1 MAAGITDSRNSNR
14 VPYLTGVFKIVNVKV
29 NDGTNEKVMPLYIE
43 NVYPAHIHKQSSGLQ
58 DKDASGNRFLVD
70 NYIVTQQN
78 DYRYL
83 LKQFSPKFQD
93 YDKFFN
99 SSVTF
104 TKWKLRRNS
113 AFGSQDY
120 GEDVI
125 LQTKGVY
132 GSVVEGNLNPVIGG
146 QLDFIYEIIK
156 VFGPS
161 FSVTYPVGTN
171 LPVNKHSAT
180 VLEPV

>member
-1 MAAGITDSRNSNR
+1 MAAGIIDSRNPER
-14 VPYLTGVFKIVNVKV
+14 IPYLTGIFKIVNVKV
-29 NDGTNEKVMPLYIE
+29 NDGVNVKIMPLYVE

-58 DKDASGNRFLVD
+58 DKDTSGNRFLVD

-93 YDKFFN
+93 YDIFFN
-99 SSVTF
+99 SSISLTQ
-104 TKWKLRRNS
+104 WKLRRVS
-113 AFGSQDY
+113 SFGNEDY
-120 GEDVI
+120 GENVI

-132 GSVVEGNLNPVIGG
+132 GSIVEGNLNPVIGG
-146 QLDFIYEIIK
+146 QLDFLYEIIK
-156 VFGPS
+156 VFGPD
-161 FSVTYPVGTN
+161 FSVSYPSGNT